1 MSWEFVCGCGE
12 AGKKGWENQI
22 SKYLE
27 EFTKKAKRIAG
38 SAECPF
44 EVDDNEI

>member
-1 MSWEFVCGCGE
+1 MGVGRQGR
-12 AGKKGWENQI
+12 KGGRIRFQSTWRN
-22 SKYLE
+22 LL
-27 EFTKKAKRIAG
+27 KKAKRIAG